1 MISCKDVCV
10 HADILHLCGGDPRG
24 QRGARHGNG
33 VSPDTSSVAGHCF
46 RCEIQSVLAA
56 DGLHLINASY
66 GDHVLNIKRQQQH
79 TQGLESN

>member
-1 MISCKDVCV
+1 MVSCEDVCV

-24 QRGARHGNG
+24 QRRGCHGND
-33 VSPDTSSVAGHCF
+33 VWPDRSSVTGHCF
-46 RCEIQSVLAA
+46 RCDIQSVLAA

-79 TQGLESN
+79 MQELESN